1 MTEPSWLE
9 VGRIVGAQGLRG
21 EVRIYPNSDFPE
33 RFLKPGPRWIRRAN
47 SAAVEEVELVRGRD
61 LPGKGLFVVQ
71 FKEICDRAQAEN
83 LHNAT
88 LLVPDT
94 ERPELEPGE
103 FMVSD
108 LIGLKVILHQ
118 SQAEIGTVVD
128 IYAAGNDLLAIELYA
143 AVERPTDASTDAP
156 TDDTTD
162 LPADLPGKSTGKPSR
177 SSKGPKK
184 PLPVLVPF
192 VHEIVPVVNL
202 EQGYV
207 EIDPPAGLL
216 EGY

>member
-1 MTEPSWLE
+1 MTTESSWLE
-9 VGRIVGAQGLRG
+9 VGRIVGAQGMRG
-21 EVRIYPNSDFPE
+21 EVRIYPSSDFPE
-33 RFLKPGPRWIRRAN
+33 RFLKPGRRWIRRAN
-47 SAAVEEVELVRGRD
+47 SEALEEVELVRGRD

-71 FKEICDRAQAEN
+71 FKEICDRTQAEN

-118 SQAEIGTVVD
+118 SQAEIGTVVEM
-128 IYAAGNDLLAIELYA
+128 YAAGNDLLAVELY
-143 AVERPTDASTDAP
+143 PTAELP
-156 TDDTTD
+156 TEA
-162 LPADLPGKSTGKPSR
+162 PADDSTELAADDSPKKPTR
-177 SSKGPKK
+177 SPKGSKK